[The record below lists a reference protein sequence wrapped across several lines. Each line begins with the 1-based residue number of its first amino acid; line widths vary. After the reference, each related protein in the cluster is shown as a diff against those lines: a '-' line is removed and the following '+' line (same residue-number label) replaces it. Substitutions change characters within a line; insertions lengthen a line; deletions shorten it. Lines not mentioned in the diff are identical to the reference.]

1 MLHQKRNQG
10 RICVPNAAFRPLFC
24 SIAFLALTSGCLKAN
39 ALAYAMMN
47 SAQGQTFGTL
57 DLDTGAFSAI
67 NGNEDAMQGGVA
79 AALSLASFGGNLYAL
94 GGSNNSTL
102 FQVNTTTG
110 NLTAISSAV
119 PANSSTGLGSTTSGV
134 YVAVNSGSLDSLN
147 PLTAATMAIS
157 GNSFLPAFSEP
168 YALSENGSVLLLS
181 DNTTLFSVNLTNGAL
196 TTIGN
201 FGVGISMD
209 AMLFE
214 GGVLYGAAGR
224 VSIDTIN
231 TTTGAATTLAAGLS
245 GTGTANAAI
254 AGLAPDVQ
262 VTSSTPEPSSLLLM
276 GLGLAGFAFIRRRSA
291 R

>member
-1 MLHQKRNQG
+1 
-10 RICVPNAAFRPLFC
+10 
-24 SIAFLALTSGCLKAN
+24 
-39 ALAYAMMN
+39 
-47 SAQGQTFGTL
+47 
-57 DLDTGAFSAI
+57 
-67 NGNEDAMQGGVA
+67 
-79 AALSLASFGGNLYAL
+79 
-94 GGSNNSTL
+94 
-102 FQVNTTTG
+102 
-110 NLTAISSAV
+110 
-119 PANSSTGLGSTTSGV
+119 
-134 YVAVNSGSLDSLN
+134 
-147 PLTAATMAIS
+147 MAIS

-214 GGVLYGAAGR
+214 GGVLYGAAGG

-245 GTGTANAAI
+245 GTGTANATI
-254 AGLAPDVQ
+254 AGLAPDVP